1 MAAKQSISLE
11 EAWMNV
17 HKNARLTPY
26 RRVELV
32 QRVEAGEPGVRIAT
46 ALGISLRTV
55 RKWWA
60 RYRAEGRA
68 GLDDRSSRPQSSPRQ
83 TAAATA
89 LAIKVLRRQRWTCA
103 QIAGAVGVSAA
114 TAGRI
119 LRRAGLSRRGRLDA
133 PPMIQRYE
141 HARPGDLLHLDTKK
155 LGRIA
160 GLGHR
165 ITGRAGNV
173 NVHHGIGWEYLH
185 IAVDDHSRV
194 AYVELLGNECGVTVC
209 GFLRRAL
216 RWFRAHQVRVRRVLT
231 DNGSGYISQSFR
243 ATCRALHVA
252 HRRTRPYTPRTNGKA
267 ERFIQTALREWA
279 YVRPYYTSADRAQR
293 LAGWIDH
300 YNCAR
305 PHGSLDAQPPMSR
318 FPGGNNPMLVHS

>member
-17 HKNARLTPY
+17 HKNARLTPD

-83 TAAATA
+83 TAAAMA

-119 LRRAGLSRRGRLDA
+119 LRRAGLSRPRRLGA
-133 PPMIQRYE
+133 PPVIPRYQ
-141 HARPGDLLHLDTKK
+141 HAPPGDPLPPDTKK
-155 LGRIA
+155 
-160 GLGHR
+160 
-165 ITGRAGNV
+165 
-173 NVHHGIGWEYLH
+173 
-185 IAVDDHSRV
+185 
-194 AYVELLGNECGVTVC
+194 
-209 GFLRRAL
+209 
-216 RWFRAHQVRVRRVLT
+216 
-231 DNGSGYISQSFR
+231 
-243 ATCRALHVA
+243 
-252 HRRTRPYTPRTNGKA
+252 PR
-267 ERFIQTALREWA
+267 
-279 YVRPYYTSADRAQR
+279 R
-293 LAGWIDH
+293 LAGP
-300 YNCAR
+300 AR
-305 PHGSLDAQPPMSR
+305 P
-318 FPGGNNPMLVHS
+318 VT